1 MKIRTAIFIELE
13 GWTIIFK
20 DDSNTMVHCMA
31 IPPTTGNRID
41 VLVETREENGFH
53 IVQKYLY
60 NFQGKVKK
68 LKGEKIIITI
78 INGIPSIVFSEK

>member
-1 MKIRTAIFIELE
+1 MKIRTAIYIELQD
-13 GWTIIFK
+13 WTIVFK

-41 VLVETREENGFH
+41 ILVETREENGFH
-53 IVQKYLY
+53 ITQKYLY
-60 NFQGKVKK
+60 NFSGKIKK

-78 INGIPSIVFSEK
+78 KDGIPGIIFSEK